1 MKKSELIPKN
11 CAERCIN
18 ATIINRAYYSS
29 YLLCELWLEDM
40 KKFKTIK
47 PWNFSENE
55 KTISEHKQI
64 RNALSNYDKDLISFD
79 LKKLFKLRQK
89 ADYDPFVDITK
100 NEVNDAINY
109 MENIVNN
116 LNFEK

>member
-1 MKKSELIPKN
+1 MYDI
-11 CAERCIN
+11 
-18 ATIINRAYYSS
+18 
-29 YLLCELWLEDM
+29 
-40 KKFKTIK
+40 KKFKTIH
-47 PWNFSENE
+47 PWDFTKNE
-55 KTISEHKQI
+55 KTISEHKQV
-64 RNALSNYDKDLISFD
+64 RNALFNFNEKKIGSDLT
-79 LKKLFKLRQK
+79 KLFKLRQK